1 MNFELSKNLKTHIM
15 KITKLF
21 KSLIVCTILFASS
34 FASAQQLIQPDEI
47 TPQFLKETF
56 EDAYIEVIEVAETY
70 IKVKEGGYSIFIDI
84 DPKKR
89 FVTLSGIY
97 KIVDGA
103 RKDDV
108 MDLMNKINGE
118 VALIKTVYS
127 EKSNNFGYY
136 YYFFTEGGFTKKSL
150 IGALKLYK
158 IALNLSLQKDTQKL
172 IK

>member
-1 MNFELSKNLKTHIM
+1 M
-15 KITKLF
+15 KIVKLF
-21 KSLIVCTILFASS
+21 KLLLVCATLFSSSLV
-34 FASAQQLIQPDEI
+34 SAQQLSKPEEI

-56 EDAYIEVIEVAETY
+56 EAAFITIEEVGDTY
-70 IKVKEGGYSIFIDI
+70 IKVKDTYSVFIDI
-84 DPKKR
+84 DPSKR

-97 KIVDGA
+97 RIVDGA
-103 RKDDV
+103 KKDKV

-118 VALIKTVYS
+118 VALVKAVYS

-150 IGALKLYK
+150 IGAFKLY
-158 IALNLSLQKDTQKL
+158 ITALDLSLKKDTDKL